1 MNHELLN
8 RHQREMQFA
17 GPSHQKQMNLLNYV
31 QPRDENF
38 VRFPLLRGLNRD
50 KLWQTWN
57 LLIVVG
63 TLTCKQKVVKLH
75 R

>member
-1 MNHELLN
+1 MQDHLNMNHELLN

-38 VRFPLLRGLNRD
+38 V
-50 KLWQTWN
+50 
-57 LLIVVG
+57 
-63 TLTCKQKVVKLH
+63 
-75 R
+75 